1 MGAGL
6 ELVLR
11 NMHSPRDL
19 FSAWYGLLAASA
31 PQENDYSPAATAI
44 PIGKFPSTRIGLIVS
59 NTGSANVAIGFNAG
73 ITISNGILLLQG
85 QALSLHWLEDG
96 DLLMYPMWAISTA
109 GGGTIHVVENVLSG
123 G

>member
-1 MGAGL
+1 MPDGID
-6 ELVLR
+6 LVIR

-31 PQENDYSPAATAI
+31 PQENDYSPAGTALTI
-44 PIGKFPSTRIGLIVS
+44 RKFQTTSISVLVS
-59 NTGSANVAIGFNAG
+59 NTGAANVAIGFSAG
-73 ITISNGILLLQG
+73 VTLANGILLLQG
-85 QALSLHWLEDG
+85 QALSLSWLEDG
-96 DLLMYPMWAISTA
+96 DLLMYQMWAISTA

>member
-1 MGAGL
+1 MGAGID
-6 ELVLR
+6 LVIR

-31 PQENDYSPAATAI
+31 PQENDYSPAGTAI
-44 PIGKFPSTRIGLIVS
+44 TIRKFPTTSISCLIS
-59 NTGSANVAIGFNAG
+59 NTGAANVAIGFSSGVTLA
-73 ITISNGILLLQG
+73 NGILLLQG
-85 QALSLHWLEDG
+85 QALSLSWLEDG
-96 DLLMYPMWAISTA
+96 DLLMYQMWAISTA